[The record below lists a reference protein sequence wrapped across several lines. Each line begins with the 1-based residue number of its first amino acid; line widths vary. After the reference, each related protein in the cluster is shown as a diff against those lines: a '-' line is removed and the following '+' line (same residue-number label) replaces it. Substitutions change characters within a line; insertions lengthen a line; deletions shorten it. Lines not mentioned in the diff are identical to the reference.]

1 MWMMAA
7 SSFMPPPLGWC
18 EDGDSIRPATADA
31 IEVGM
36 PAFDRTL
43 VLETAGRVGQAA
55 LASGPAVVAEARLE
69 EGRKRASDLGSAIER
84 LLNEHGWKASELT
97 AVVVGLG
104 PGSYT
109 GLRVGLASAK
119 ALAYATG
126 AAFFGGESFAAWAHA
141 APGEAR
147 ELSVVSDALKGTLFR
162 RDYRRTT
169 DGAWEPD
176 GPLGIATADDWL
188 AGLRP
193 GVWVSGPFATT
204 LAARLPV
211 GVCLCADRE
220 PRPADLLAVA
230 RSYQWAVT
238 TDVWTAEPN
247 YLRGS
252 SAEEKAKA
260 SNSVGPASR
269 AP

>member
-1 MWMMAA
+1 MA
-7 SSFMPPPLGWC
+7 
-18 EDGDSIRPATADA
+18 
-31 IEVGM
+31 
-36 PAFDRTL
+36 AFDRTL

-55 LASGPAVVAEARLE
+55 LAAGPAVVAEARLE

-84 LLNEHGWKASELT
+84 LLKDHGWKASELT

-126 AAFFGGESFAAWAHA
+126 AAFFGVESFAAWAPA
-141 APGEAR
+141 APSEAG
-147 ELSVVSDALKGTLFR
+147 ELSVVADALKGTLFR
-162 RDYRRTT
+162 RDYRRAVH
-169 DGAWEPD
+169 GAWEPT
-176 GPLGIATADDWL
+176 GPLGVTTLEEWL

-193 GVWVSGPFATT
+193 GTWVSGPFAAA
-204 LAARLPV
+204 LAARLPA
-211 GVCLCADRE
+211 GVNPCADRE

-230 RSYQWAVT
+230 QSYPWAVT
-238 TDVWTAEPN
+238 TDVWTAEPY

-252 SAEEKAKA
+252 SAEEKA
-260 SNSVGPASR
+260 R
-269 AP
+269 ATG